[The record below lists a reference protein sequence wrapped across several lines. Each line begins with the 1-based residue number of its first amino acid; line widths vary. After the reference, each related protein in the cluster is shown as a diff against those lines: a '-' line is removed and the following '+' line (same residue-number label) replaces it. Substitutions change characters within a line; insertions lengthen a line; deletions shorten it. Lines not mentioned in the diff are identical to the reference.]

1 VSTAIEVTLPGG
13 LFVEGERRQDALLRP
28 LTGEDEAF
36 LLEDAEGLSPAAR
49 TTALLARCLQRLGP
63 LEPIDVEAV
72 RGLTAGDREALLL
85 ELRRLSFGERL
96 EVVLACPEPDCGEAM
111 ELELRAG
118 DLLLA
123 PYDDARPEYETDGV
137 RFRLPAGGDLE
148 AAATAARDGVDAGVR
163 LVLERCVLAGEPHA
177 RIDALMAALDPQA
190 DIELEL
196 TCPACGHAF
205 TVAFDTGD
213 FLAREVGRDGDAL
226 LREIHLLGIHYHWPE
241 SELMAMT
248 PRRRRRYLHH
258 LAEALGT

>member
-1 VSTAIEVTLPGG
+1 VPAVEVTLPGG

-36 LLEDAEGLSPAAR
+36 LLEDAAGLSPAAR
-49 TTALLARCLQRLGP
+49 TTALLARCLERLGP
-63 LEPIDVEAV
+63 VEPVDANAV
-72 RGLTAGDREALLL
+72 RALTAGDREALLL

-96 EVVLACPEPDCGEAM
+96 ECVLSCPDPACGEAM
-111 ELELRAG
+111 EVELRAG

-123 PYDDARPEYETDGV
+123 PYEDARPEYDEEAA
-137 RFRLPAGGDLE
+137 RFRLPNGGDLE
-148 AAATAARDGVDAGVR
+148 AAAVAARDGVEAGVR
-163 LVLERCVLAGEPHA
+163 LVLERCVLAGEPGA
-177 RIDALMAALDPQA
+177 GIDALMAELDPQA

-196 TCPACGHAF
+196 VCPACAHAF

-213 FLAREVGRDGDAL
+213 FLVREVGRDSDSL
-226 LREIHLLGIHYHWPE
+226 LREIHLLGLHYHWPE

-248 PRRRRRYLHH
+248 PRRRRRYLNH